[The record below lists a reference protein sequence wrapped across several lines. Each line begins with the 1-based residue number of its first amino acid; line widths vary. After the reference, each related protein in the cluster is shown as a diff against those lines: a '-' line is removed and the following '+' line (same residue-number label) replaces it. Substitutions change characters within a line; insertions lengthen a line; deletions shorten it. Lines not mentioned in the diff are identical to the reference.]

1 MADRDTTLSSGTSID
16 ENGKLTTGEDQ
27 EGQLEVTATVS
38 YESPTGEDDE
48 DGTPITEVK
57 TLKGESVVTVTPL
70 VE

>member
-27 EGQLEVTATVS
+27 EGQLEVTATVT
-38 YESPTGEDDE
+38 YESPNGEDE
-48 DGTPITEVK
+48 DGQPITEVK